1 MNDLF
6 QDAGIS
12 IFDPK
17 AKVAVISNI
26 LGRIITQREGQYL
39 QDVLNLQTHKS
50 VAIRRKV
57 ASNLSKL
64 TKYNPEIIT
73 QIQTWQKNE
82 SDRPTWLALEATL
95 DQLNRSEGGHDTVL
109 DSQVLSVEEALKILK
124 QTVSQR
130 SFVIEGEISQPKD
143 FYQMIYLDIKGTQ
156 DSTIRC
162 RVLSLYLQQIDF
174 PLNEGLSV
182 RITGK
187 FQVNNKSG
195 LIFEIKSIQLTGQ
208 GLLLRNLEL
217 LNQKLTKEGLF
228 DPSRKR
234 PINQVPSKILLIA
247 SNNSAALGDY
257 TKVLSQRR
265 TGIDIYQ
272 LPIKTQGIGAE
283 SEILAKLALVNDLVT
298 QYNIDTIVI
307 TRGGG
312 SKDDLFVFNSEQVV
326 RAIHG
331 LSRPTIVAI
340 GHEQDITLAEKVA
353 DLRASTPSNAAELSS
368 ISNYQILTNNQQS
381 FNQVHSF
388 CIERIRRARQY
399 QDSNQHLVQRFFF
412 ERVNYFRGVLSESG
426 PAMLGL
432 INQTNQYLEL
442 TLERTINQLQQQ
454 VLNYQNTLENSFGQL
469 TNLQPA
475 NVLKYGYTLIRQ
487 NNQIVSNSNKLNPA
501 QAIHIQFQDKTVEIK
516 P

>member
-17 AKVAVISNI
+17 AKVSIISNI
-26 LGRIITQREGQYL
+26 LGRIITQRESQYL
-39 QDVLNLQTHKS
+39 KEVLTLQGHKS
-50 VAIRRKV
+50 VAIRRKA

-64 TKYNPEIIT
+64 TNYNSEIIS
-73 QIQTWQKNE
+73 QIQAWQKKE
-82 SDRPTWLALEATL
+82 SDRPTWLALEATI
-95 DQLNRSEGGHDTVL
+95 DQLNRSQGGEDTVL

-162 RVLSLYLQQIDF
+162 RVLSLYLQKIDF

-217 LNQKLTKEGLF
+217 LDQKLTREGLF

-234 PINQVPSKILLIA
+234 SINQAPSNILLIA

-265 TGIDIYQ
+265 TGINIYQ

-283 SEILAKLALVNDLVT
+283 SEILAKLALVNDLV
-298 QYNIDTIVI
+298 QEYNIDTIVI

-340 GHEQDITLAEKVA
+340 GHEQDITMSEKVA

-368 ISNYQILTNNQQS
+368 ISNYQILNNHNQS
-381 FNQVHSF
+381 FVQVHSF
-388 CIERIRRARQY
+388 CLERIRRATQY
-399 QDSNQHLVQRFFF
+399 QDTNQHLVQKFFF
-412 ERVNYFRGVLSESG
+412 ERVNYFKNILSQSE
-426 PAMLGL
+426 PAMLSL
-432 INQTNQYLEL
+432 INQTNQYLDL
-442 TLERTINQLQQQ
+442 SLERSVNYLQQQ
-454 VLNYQNTLENSFGQL
+454 VINHRNSVQNSYQQL
-469 TNLQPA
+469 TSLQPA
-475 NVLKYGYTLIRQ
+475 NILRYGYTLIRQ
-487 NNQIVSNSNKLNPA
+487 NNQIISNSGKLDPS
-501 QAIHIQFQDKTVEIK
+501 QSIDIQFQDKNVVIK